1 MLVYIQLSSL
11 PPARLVIRVQVTGAA
26 VSAEMSRPPSP
37 TTSSSSSQRT
47 LTHSRTRDK
56 VSPLCSILGPPAGST
71 CLKKHFL
78 GGIPV
83 RCLNHISWLLSMWRS
98 RGSTL
103 SPSQIIEL
111 FTLFLRESTATLWR
125 KLISIV
131 CILDLILSVT
141 TESS

>member
-11 PPARLVIRVQVTGAA
+11 LPARLVIRVQVTGAA
-26 VSAEMSRPPSP
+26 VPAEMSRPPSP

-71 CLKKHFL
+71 CLKKRFL

-103 SPSQIIEL
+103 SHSQIIEL